1 MAADNHTMDGF
12 MQILTPQATSCSLH
26 PVVMFEVL
34 DHYTRR
40 NVEDGRPLVCKGNGA
55 ALVERSG
62 AGRRGVAALRGAGR
76 GRVVGA
82 LLGSVN
88 TDGSVALKNSF
99 AMPHD
104 I

>member
-1 MAADNHTMDGF
+1 MAEPSAQMDGF

-40 NVEDGRPLVCKGNGA
+40 NVEDGRYARSPL
-55 ALVERSG
+55 
-62 AGRRGVAALRGAGR
+62 
-76 GRVVGA
+76 
-82 LLGSVN
+82 
-88 TDGSVALKNSF
+88 
-99 AMPHD
+99 P

>member
-40 NVEDGRPLVCKGNGA
+40 NVEDGRSAPIQPCHVNATSMSHVPGPSSLGI
-55 ALVERSG
+55 
-62 AGRRGVAALRGAGR
+62 GRDSCSW
-76 GRVVGA
+76 VG
-82 LLGSVN
+82 G
-88 TDGSVALKNSF
+88 
-99 AMPHD
+99 
-104 I
+104 